1 MKTTR
6 LNFTTDWRG
15 LTDYAA
21 ALELQ
26 RAAWEKRRSGALPET
41 ATSSWRMNLP
51 SEDQL
56 FGFEHPAVITLG
68 SRGSAT
74 VDVVGHEI
82 PHEIPVVP
90 TDRGGQATL
99 HSPGQLVIYPIFD
112 LRARGLGVREFVEA
126 LQEATRRLL
135 LEFGVASTP
144 ADGAGLVTERGKI
157 AFIGLRIE
165 RGITRHGVSLNVAND
180 LSLFGS
186 IRSCGVR
193 GAALDRL
200 ADHVAEP
207 PSLQL
212 LFEAWS
218 GHFACI
224 LASLKSPEKP
234 HKPLEVPETS
244 C

>member
-15 LTDYAA
+15 LTDYPA
-21 ALELQ
+21 ALEIQ
-26 RAAWEKRRSGALPET
+26 RASWERRRAGSP
-41 ATSSWRMNLP
+41 WRIEIP
-51 SEDQL
+51 SDDL
-56 FGFEHPAVITLG
+56 LLGFEHPSVITLG
-68 SRGSAT
+68 SRGSLVA
-74 VDVVGHEI
+74 DISPEAAGSD
-82 PHEIPVVP
+82 IPVIP

-126 LQEATRRLL
+126 IQEATRLL
-135 LEFGVASTP
+135 LLDYGVTSRP
-144 ADGAGLVTERGKI
+144 AEGAGLVTERGKI

-165 RGITRHGVSLNVAND
+165 RGITRHGVSLNVTND
-180 LSLFGS
+180 LSLFS
-186 IRSCGVR
+186 TIRSCGVR

-200 ADHVAEP
+200 SDYGAEL

-218 GHFACI
+218 GHFAHI
-224 LASLKSPEKP
+224 LANNLADHSLAEMP